1 MKIYDDPSEEEAT
14 PTNYD
19 WKNAAYSLANDD
31 VPRKVEH
38 IALDSIVQGMRANMG
53 ILPISECPVGFP
65 DRKAELTDPKQV
77 IQVSPTILHNGGYMI
92 NRWNFKQYQLFL
104 TQPWV
109 AIRYGNNL
117 NEWGVLSSSIFQI
130 HSSEKRLNGRILK
143 LFCASIY
150 YYFCYI
156 MFISRYRR
164 SVRTN

>member
-19 WKNAAYSLANDD
+19 WKNAAHSLANDG

-109 AIRYGNNL
+109 AIRYGRNL
-117 NEWGVLSSSIFQI
+117 NEWGY
-130 HSSEKRLNGRILK
+130 
-143 LFCASIY
+143 CPAS
-150 YYFCYI
+150 YFKYI
-156 MFISRYRR
+156 PRR
-164 SVRTN
+164 KD